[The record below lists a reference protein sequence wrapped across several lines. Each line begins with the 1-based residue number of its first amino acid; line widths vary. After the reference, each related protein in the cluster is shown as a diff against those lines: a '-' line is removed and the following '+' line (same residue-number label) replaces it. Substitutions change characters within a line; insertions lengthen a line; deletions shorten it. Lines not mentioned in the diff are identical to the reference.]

1 MNFKVYNLNPFSYP
15 ATSVWIVERFGVEP
29 PGVYYLTIKQIK
41 WQSVLGITD
50 KNDDNYAIS
59 WQGAETRVYTPKKTG
74 SLFLVNPPKK
84 LSKKP
89 TLNLIQFRFSCC

>member
-1 MNFKVYNLNPFSYP
+1 MNFNVYNLNPFSYP

-59 WQGAETRVYTPKKTG
+59 WQVQKPGYIPQ
-74 SLFLVNPPKK
+74 
-84 LSKKP
+84 KKP
-89 TLNLIQFRFSCC
+89 AVCFW

>member
-1 MNFKVYNLNPFSYP
+1 MNFNVYNLNPFSYP

-59 WQGAETRVYTPKKTG
+59 WQGSETRVYTPKK
-74 SLFLVNPPKK
+74 NR
-84 LSKKP
+84 
-89 TLNLIQFRFSCC
+89 QFVFGKST